1 MPVHLNP
8 NKKAKR
14 NSNNNYY
21 SDDSDANKKSKQR
34 VDEDDLEKTK
44 KLLDDLSIDENF
56 GYDNENDAYAVFQRD
71 LGEFSEDEITRQ
83 ANEQLSKRSLNFF
96 NFFIFIKWNDF

>member
-34 VDEDDLEKTK
+34 VVDEDDLEKTK

-96 NFFIFIKWNDF
+96 NIFTFIE